1 MKGIAHFRAV
11 LCVAV
16 CMGAGMA
23 WAAGTELAQNDTP
36 DFVIVAPRCA
46 ATDWD
51 QAAELNAYVGKK
63 DLRGYVDGAGRSGF
77 DGAVCGCDPL
87 AWGQVLVYH
96 ALNHSVPAQGWEP
109 TPFEGSVYYGGE
121 EVPRASWP
129 GAYDWAAVRDKK
141 TLDAADGLKD
151 IPVARLMWN
160 LGLLGKVDYQS
171 ALGAAGSIKVEGFKA
186 YCGFADGAMYSKI
199 QRDKVMVPYWP
210 DLMRRLLRVGAQAE
224 APTVLQINGHM
235 IVVDGWGVDADG
247 KEWFHVDK
255 GWGSASGRWWDLDQ
269 LVTEGF
275 AFYPNVFPTDLGG
288 VIVGRV
294 ATDGAV
300 PVPGA
305 TVTLSTAD
313 GKIKDTATT
322 DANGC
327 YAFTDLPKPSADAVK
342 DPAVPYPE
350 DHYTLTVQAEGYAVA
365 PAQTV
370 TVESHVD
377 EPTRAAK
384 QAAWDEAHKDDKPG
398 EGEAAFFELA
408 YAGAVADFSLTPNA
422 IFVTDGGGGDGRS
435 WETAASLKDAL
446 ARADAVH
453 PIYLAAG
460 DSVFS
465 ETLKIPVG
473 LTLQGGYAPAT
484 GARDPLNRPTRLTF
498 AGGAHLDIGS
508 DATLDGLWLEGAES
522 ASSLV
527 TSSGTTGGMPTL
539 RGCVLQGGKN
549 GKAASF
555 CVLVCC
561 LFPGESVGLDTCEL
575 THCTFAGQIGMASN
589 CDSLNNESHR
599 MNVGAD
605 GLRPAAEESCPQ
617 LRHTC
622 PETGLD
628 GRSLGGLRGALGPS
642 RPGYRLRFR

>member
-16 CMGAGMA
+16 CMGAGIA

-36 DFVIVAPRCA
+36 DFVIVEPRCA
-46 ATDWD
+46 ATDWNQTD
-51 QAAELNAYVGKK
+51 ELNAYVGHKV
-63 DLRGYVDGAGRSGF
+63 LSGYVDGAGRSGF
-77 DGAVCGCDPL
+77 DRAVCGCDPL

-96 ALNHSVPAQGWEP
+96 ALNHGVPKQGWEP
-109 TPFEGSVYYGGE
+109 EPFEGSVGYGAE
-121 EVPRASWP
+121 DVPRASWP
-129 GAYDWAAVRDKK
+129 GAYDWAAVRDKL
-141 TLDAADGLKD
+141 TLDAEGGLKD

-171 ALGAAGSIKVEGFKA
+171 ALGAAGRITVEGFKA
-186 YCGFADGAMYSKI
+186 YCGFADGAKYSTD
-199 QRDKVMVPYWP
+199 RRNNAVVPYWP
-210 DLMRRLLRVGAQAE
+210 DLMRRFLRVGAQAE
-224 APTVLQINGHM
+224 APTVLQISGHM

-255 GWGSASGRWWDLDQ
+255 GYGSASGRWWDLDK
-269 LVTEGF
+269 LVDESRVS
-275 AFYPNVFPTDLGG
+275 YPNVFPTDLGG

-327 YAFTDLPKPSADAVK
+327 YAFIGLHKPPADAVV
-342 DPAVPYPE
+342 DPAVPYPV
-350 DHYTLTVQAEGYAVA
+350 DRYILSVQAEGYADA

-377 EPTRAAK
+377 DPTREAK
-384 QAAWDEAHKDDKPG
+384 QAAWDEAHKGDKPG

-408 YAGAVADFSLTPNA
+408 YAGAVADFTLTPNP
-422 IFVTDGGGGDGRS
+422 IFVTAEGGGDGRS
-435 WETAASLKDAL
+435 WKTAASLKDAL
-446 ARADAVH
+446 EQADVVH

-460 DSVFS
+460 DYVFS

-498 AGGAHLDIGS
+498 AGGARLVLGS

-527 TSSGTTGGMPTL
+527 TSSGTGGMPTL
-539 RGCVLQGGKN
+539 RGCVLQGGRD
-549 GKAASF
+549 GKVASF

-628 GRSLGGLRGALGPS
+628 GRPLGGLRGAPGPS

>member
-1 MKGIAHFRAV
+1 
-11 LCVAV
+11 
-16 CMGAGMA
+16 
-23 WAAGTELAQNDTP
+23 
-36 DFVIVAPRCA
+36 
-46 ATDWD
+46 
-51 QAAELNAYVGKK
+51 
-63 DLRGYVDGAGRSGF
+63 
-77 DGAVCGCDPL
+77 
-87 AWGQVLVYH
+87 
-96 ALNHSVPAQGWEP
+96 
-109 TPFEGSVYYGGE
+109 
-121 EVPRASWP
+121 
-129 GAYDWAAVRDKK
+129 
-141 TLDAADGLKD
+141 
-151 IPVARLMWN
+151 
-160 LGLLGKVDYQS
+160 
-171 ALGAAGSIKVEGFKA
+171 
-186 YCGFADGAMYSKI
+186 
-199 QRDKVMVPYWP
+199 
-210 DLMRRLLRVGAQAE
+210 
-224 APTVLQINGHM
+224 M

-255 GWGSASGRWWDLDQ
+255 GWGSASGRWWDLDK
-269 LVTEGF
+269 LADEGF

-294 ATDGAV
+294 ATDGQA

-313 GKIKDTATT
+313 GKINKDTATT

-327 YAFTDLPKPSADAVK
+327 YAFTGLPKPSAGAVD
-342 DPAVPYPE
+342 DPAEPYPA
-350 DHYTLTVQAEGYAVA
+350 DRYVLTVQAEGYADV

-377 EPTRAAK
+377 DPTREAK
-384 QAAWDEAHKDDKPG
+384 QAVWDEAHKDDKPG
-398 EGEAAFFELA
+398 EGKAAFFELA

-446 ARADAVH
+446 AWADAVH

-460 DSVFS
+460 DYDLD
-465 ETLKIPVG
+465 ETLEIPVG

-484 GARDPLNRPTRLTF
+484 GARDPLNRPTRLIF
-498 AGGAHLDIGS
+498 AGGAHLVLGS

-522 ASSLV
+522 ADSLV
-527 TSSGTTGGMPTL
+527 TSSGTGGMPTL
-539 RGCVLQGGKN
+539 RGCVLQGGKD

-561 LFPGESVGLDTCEL
+561 LFPGASVGLDTCEL

-628 GRSLGGLRGALGPS
+628 GRPLGGLRGALGPAL
-642 RPGYRLRFR
+642 PGYRFRIR

>member
-1 MKGIAHFRAV
+1 MKGIAHFRAA
-11 LCVAV
+11 LCAV
-16 CMGAGMA
+16 VWAGIGMA
-23 WAAGTELAQNDTP
+23 AERSDAP
-36 DFVIVAPRCA
+36 DFEIVEPRCA
-46 ATDWD
+46 ATDWNQTD
-51 QAAELNAYVGKK
+51 ELNAYVGHKV
-63 DLRGYVDGAGRSGF
+63 LRGYVDGAGRSGF
-77 DGAVCGCDPL
+77 DRAVCGCDPL

-96 ALNHSVPAQGWEP
+96 ALNHGVPAQGWEP
-109 TPFEGSVYYGGE
+109 TPFEGSVGYGSE
-121 EVPRASWP
+121 DVPRASWP
-129 GAYDWAAVRDKK
+129 GAYDWAAVRDKL
-141 TLDAADGLKD
+141 TLDAEGGLKD

-171 ALGAAGSIKVEGFKA
+171 ALGAAGRITVEGFKA
-186 YCGFADGAMYSKI
+186 YCGFADGAKYSTD
-199 QRDKVMVPYWP
+199 RRNNAVVPYWP
-210 DLMRRLLRVGAQAE
+210 DLMRRFLRVGAQAE
-224 APTVLQINGHM
+224 APTVLQISGHM

-255 GWGSASGRWWDLDQ
+255 GYGSASGRWWDLDK
-269 LVTEGF
+269 LVDESRVS
-275 AFYPNVFPTDLGG
+275 YPNVFPTDLGG

-327 YAFTDLPKPSADAVK
+327 YAFIGLHKPPADAVV
-342 DPAVPYPE
+342 DPAVPYPV
-350 DHYTLTVQAEGYAVA
+350 DRYILSVQAEGYADA

-377 EPTRAAK
+377 DPTREAK
-384 QAAWDEAHKDDKPG
+384 QAAWDEAHKGDKPG

-408 YAGAVADFSLTPNA
+408 YAGAVADFTLTPNP
-422 IFVTDGGGGDGRS
+422 IFVTAEGGGDGRS
-435 WETAASLKDAL
+435 WKTAASLKDAL
-446 ARADAVH
+446 EQADVVH

-460 DSVFS
+460 DYVFS

-498 AGGAHLDIGS
+498 AGGARLVLGS

-527 TSSGTTGGMPTL
+527 TSSGTGGMPTL
-539 RGCVLQGGKN
+539 RGCVLQGGRD
-549 GKAASF
+549 GKVASF

-628 GRSLGGLRGALGPS
+628 GRPLGGLRGALGPS

>member
-1 MKGIAHFRAV
+1 MEGIVHFRAA
-11 LCVAV
+11 LCAV
-16 CMGAGMA
+16 VWAGIGMA
-23 WAAGTELAQNDTP
+23 AERSDAP
-36 DFVIVAPRCA
+36 DFEIVAPRCE

-77 DGAVCGCDPL
+77 DSAVCGCDPL

-96 ALNHSVPAQGWEP
+96 ALNHEVPKQGWEP
-109 TPFEGSVYYGGE
+109 TPFEGSVGYGLE
-121 EVPRASWP
+121 DVPRASWP
-129 GAYDWAAVRDKK
+129 GAYDWEAVRGKK
-141 TLDAADGLKD
+141 TLGAADGLED

-160 LGLLGKVDYQS
+160 LGLLGKVNYQS
-171 ALGAAGSIKVEGFKA
+171 KLGAAGTIRVEDFKA

-199 QRDKVMVPYWP
+199 RRNGVTVPYWP
-210 DLMRRLLRVGAQAE
+210 DLMRRLLRVGAQVE
-224 APTVLQINGHM
+224 APTPLTINGHI
-235 IVVDGWGVDADG
+235 IVADGWGVDADG

-275 AFYPNVFPTDLGG
+275 AFYPNVFPTDLRG

-327 YAFTDLPKPSADAVK
+327 YVFTGLPKPSADAVV
-342 DPAVPYPE
+342 DPAVPYPV
-350 DHYTLTVQAEGYAVA
+350 DRYILSVQVEGYADA

-377 EPTRAAK
+377 DPTLKAK
-384 QAAWDEAHKDDKPG
+384 QKAWDEAHKDDKPG
-398 EGEAAFFELA
+398 EGEAAHFELA

-422 IFVTDGGGGDGRS
+422 IFVTAEGVGDGRS

-446 ARADAVH
+446 EQADAVH
-453 PIYLAAG
+453 PIHLAAG
-460 DSVFS
+460 DYVFS

-473 LTLQGGYAPAT
+473 FTLQGGYDPAT

-498 AGGAHLDIGS
+498 ADGAYLDIGS
-508 DATLDGLWLEGAES
+508 DATLDGLWLEGAG
-522 ASSLV
+522 AADSLV
-527 TSSGTTGGMPTL
+527 TSTSGTGGGMMPTL

-561 LFPGESVGLDTCEL
+561 LFPGTDTTLQGCDR
-575 THCTFAGQIGMASN
+575 THCTFAGTLPMDAWYLDFGG
-589 CDSLNNESHR
+589 HR
-599 MNVGAD
+599 AEVGTAW
-605 GLRPAAEESCPQ
+605 RPNAEERCNGQ
-617 LRHTC
+617 GHTC

-628 GRSLGGLRGALGPS
+628 GRPLGGLRGALGPS

>member
-1 MKGIAHFRAV
+1 MGKILALGTALCAVVWAGI
-11 LCVAV
+11 
-16 CMGAGMA
+16 GMA
-23 WAAGTELAQNDTP
+23 AERSAAP
-36 DFVIVAPRCA
+36 DFMIVEPRCA

-63 DLRGYVDGAGRSGF
+63 DLSGYVGGAGRSGF

-109 TPFEGSVYYGGE
+109 EPFKGAVGYGAE
-121 EVPRASWP
+121 DVPRASWP
-129 GAYDWAAVRDKK
+129 GAYDWVAVRDKQ
-141 TLDAADGLKD
+141 TLDAEGGLKD

-171 ALGAAGSIKVEGFKA
+171 ALGAAGSIKVEDFKA
-186 YCGFADGAMYSKI
+186 YCGFADGAMYNKI
-199 QRDKVMVPYWP
+199 RRDGVTVPYWP
-210 DLMRRLLRVGAQAE
+210 DLMRRFLRVGAQAE
-224 APTVLQINGHM
+224 APTVLQISGHM

-300 PVPGA
+300 PVLGA
-305 TVTLSTAD
+305 TVTLSMAD
-313 GKIKDTATT
+313 GKIKGTATT

-327 YAFTDLPKPSADAVK
+327 YAFIGLHKPSADAVV
-342 DPAVPYPE
+342 DPAVPYPV
-350 DHYTLTVQAEGYAVA
+350 DRYILSVQAEGYADV

-384 QAAWDEAHKDDKPG
+384 QAAWDEAHKGDKPG

-460 DSVFS
+460 DYDLD
-465 ETLKIPVG
+465 ETLEIPVG

-484 GARDPLNRPTRLTF
+484 GARDPLNRPTRLIF
-498 AGGAHLDIGS
+498 AGGAHLVLGS

-539 RGCVLQGGKN
+539 RGCVLQGGKD

-561 LFPGESVGLDTCEL
+561 LFPGASVGLDTCEL
-575 THCTFAGQIGMASN
+575 THCTFAGQIGAARDCPTLS
-589 CDSLNNESHR
+589 NESHR

-605 GLRPAAEESCPQ
+605 GLRPAAEENCPR
-617 LRHTC
+617 LNHTC

-628 GRSLGGLRGALGPS
+628 GRPLGGLRGALGPAL
-642 RPGYRLRFR
+642 PGYRFRIR

>member
-1 MKGIAHFRAV
+1 MEGIVHFRAA
-11 LCVAV
+11 LCAV
-16 CMGAGMA
+16 VWAGIGMA
-23 WAAGTELAQNDTP
+23 AERSDAP
-36 DFVIVAPRCA
+36 DFEIVAPRCA

-63 DLRGYVDGAGRSGF
+63 DLSGYVGGAGRSGF
-77 DGAVCGCDPL
+77 DRAVCGCDPL

-96 ALNHSVPAQGWEP
+96 ALNHGVPAQGWEP

-255 GWGSASGRWWDLDQ
+255 GYGSASGRWWDLDQ

-300 PVPGA
+300 PVLGA
-305 TVTLSTAD
+305 TVTLRAEGGQTTRA
-313 GKIKDTATT
+313 ATT

-327 YAFTDLPKPSADAVK
+327 YVFTGLPKPSADAVK

-350 DHYTLTVQAEGYAVA
+350 DHYTLTVQAEGYADA

-377 EPTRAAK
+377 DPTRKAK
-384 QAAWDEAHKDDKPG
+384 QAVWDEAHKDDKPG
-398 EGEAAFFELA
+398 EGEAAHFELA
-408 YAGAVADFSLTPNA
+408 YAGAVADFMLTPNPV
-422 IFVTDGGGGDGRS
+422 FVTAEGGGDGRS
-435 WETAASLKDAL
+435 WKTAASLKDAL
-446 ARADAVH
+446 EQADVVH

-460 DSVFS
+460 DYVFS

-498 AGGAHLDIGS
+498 TGGAYLDIGS
-508 DATLDGLWLEGAES
+508 NATLDGLWLEGAES
-522 ASSLV
+522 ADSLV
-527 TSSGTTGGMPTL
+527 TSSGTGGMPTL

-549 GKAASF
+549 GKAAAF

-561 LFPGESVGLDTCEL
+561 LFPDTNATLQECER
-575 THCTFAGQIGMASN
+575 THCTFAGTLPMDAWYLDFGG
-589 CDSLNNESHR
+589 HR
-599 MNVGAD
+599 AEVGTAW
-605 GLRPAAEESCPQ
+605 RPNAEERCNGQ
-617 LRHTC
+617 GHTC

-628 GRSLGGLRGALGPS
+628 GRPLGGLRGALGPS

>member
-1 MKGIAHFRAV
+1 MERNAHFRAV

-16 CMGAGMA
+16 CMGAGIA

-51 QAAELNAYVGKK
+51 QADELNAYVGKK
-63 DLRGYVDGAGRSGF
+63 DLSGYVDGAGRSGF

-96 ALNHSVPAQGWEP
+96 ALNHGVPKQGWEP
-109 TPFEGSVYYGGE
+109 EPFEGSVGYGSE
-121 EVPRASWP
+121 DVPRASWP
-129 GAYDWAAVRDKK
+129 GTYDWEAVCNKW
-141 TLDAADGLKD
+141 TLGAADGLKD

-160 LGLLGKVDYQS
+160 LGLLGKVNYQS
-171 ALGAAGSIKVEGFKA
+171 KLGAAGTIKVEDFKA

-199 QRDKVMVPYWP
+199 QRSGAMVPYWP
-210 DLMRRLLRVGAQAE
+210 DLMRRLLRVGAQVE
-224 APTVLQINGHM
+224 APTVLQISGHM

-255 GWGSASGRWWDLDQ
+255 GYGSASGRWWDLDK

-313 GKIKDTATT
+313 GKIKGTATT

-327 YAFTDLPKPSADAVK
+327 YAFTGLPKPSADAVK

-350 DHYTLTVQAEGYAVA
+350 VHYTLTVQAEGYADA
-365 PAQTV
+365 PAQIV

-377 EPTRAAK
+377 DPTREAK
-384 QAAWDEAHKDDKPG
+384 QKAWDEAHKDDKPG

-435 WETAASLKDAL
+435 WETAASLRDAL
-446 ARADAVH
+446 AQADVVH

-460 DSVFS
+460 DYALD
-465 ETLKIPVG
+465 ETLEIPVG
-473 LTLQGGYAPAT
+473 LTLQGGHDPAT

-498 AGGAHLDIGS
+498 ADGAYLALGS

-527 TSSGTTGGMPTL
+527 TSSGSTDGMPTL

-561 LFPGESVGLDTCEL
+561 LFPDTNATLQECER
-575 THCTFAGQIGMASN
+575 THCTFAGTLPMDAWYLDFGGHRAEVGTAWRPDAEDR
-589 CDSLNNESHR
+589 CDGQGH
-599 MNVGAD
+599 V
-605 GLRPAAEESCPQ
+605 
-617 LRHTC
+617 C

>member
-1 MKGIAHFRAV
+1 MEGIVHFRAA
-11 LCVAV
+11 LCAV
-16 CMGAGMA
+16 VWAGIGMA
-23 WAAGTELAQNDTP
+23 AERSDAP
-36 DFVIVAPRCA
+36 DFEIVAPRCE

-63 DLRGYVDGAGRSGF
+63 DLSGYVGGAGRSGF
-77 DGAVCGCDPL
+77 DRAVCGCDPL

-96 ALNHSVPAQGWEP
+96 ALNHGVPAQGWEP

-300 PVPGA
+300 PVLGA
-305 TVTLSTAD
+305 TVTLFTAD

-327 YAFTDLPKPSADAVK
+327 YVFTDLPKPSADAVK
-342 DPAVPYPE
+342 DPAVPYPV
-350 DHYTLTVQAEGYAVA
+350 DRYILSVQAEGYADV

-370 TVESHVD
+370 TVESPVD
-377 EPTRAAK
+377 DPTREAK
-384 QAAWDEAHKDDKPG
+384 QKAWDEAHKDDKPG

-408 YAGAVADFSLTPNA
+408 YAGAVADFTLTPNA
-422 IFVTDGGGGDGRS
+422 IFVTDGGDGDGRS

-446 ARADAVH
+446 EQADVVH
-453 PIYLAAG
+453 PIHLAAG
-460 DSVFS
+460 DYVFS

-473 LTLQGGYAPAT
+473 LTLQGGHNPTT

-498 AGGAHLDIGS
+498 AGGAYLDIGS
-508 DATLDGLWLEGAES
+508 DATLDGLWLEGAG
-522 ASSLV
+522 AADSLV
-527 TSSGTTGGMPTL
+527 TSSGTGGRPTL

-561 LFPGESVGLDTCEL
+561 LFPGTNATLQGCDW
-575 THCTFAGQIGMASN
+575 THCTFAGALPTDAWGLDFGGHRAGVGTAWRPDAEDR
-589 CDSLNNESHR
+589 CDGQGH
-599 MNVGAD
+599 V
-605 GLRPAAEESCPQ
+605 
-617 LRHTC
+617 C

>member
-1 MKGIAHFRAV
+1 MEGIAHFRAV

-36 DFVIVAPRCA
+36 DFVVVAPRCA
-46 ATDWD
+46 ATDWN
-51 QAAELNAYVGKK
+51 QTNELNAYVGKK
-63 DLRGYVDGAGRSGF
+63 DLSGYVDGAGRSGF

-96 ALNHSVPAQGWEP
+96 ALNHGVPAQGWEP
-109 TPFEGSVYYGGE
+109 TPFEGSVGYGSKD
-121 EVPRASWP
+121 VPRASWP
-129 GAYDWAAVRDKK
+129 GKYDWVAVRDKQ
-141 TLDAADGLKD
+141 TLGAEGKPKD

-171 ALGAAGSIKVEGFKA
+171 ALGAAGSITVEGFKA
-186 YCGFADGAMYSKI
+186 YCGFADGAKYSTD
-199 QRDKVMVPYWP
+199 RRSGAVVPYWP
-210 DLMRRLLRVGAQAE
+210 DLMRRFLRVGAQAE
-224 APTVLQINGHM
+224 APTVLQISGHM

-255 GWGSASGRWWDLDQ
+255 GWGSASGQWWDLDK
-269 LVTEGF
+269 LVDESRVS
-275 AFYPNVFPTDLGG
+275 YPNVFPSDLGG

-327 YAFTDLPKPSADAVK
+327 YAFIGLHKPSADAVK
-342 DPAVPYPE
+342 DPAVPYPK
-350 DHYTLTVQAEGYAVA
+350 DHYTLTVQAEGYADA

-370 TVESHVD
+370 KVESPVD
-377 EPTRAAK
+377 DPTREAK
-384 QAAWDEAHKDDKPG
+384 QNAWDEAHKDDKPG

-408 YAGAVADFSLTPNA
+408 YAGAVADFVLTPNPV
-422 IFVTDGGGGDGRS
+422 FVTAEGDGDGRS
-435 WETAASLKDAL
+435 WETAASLRDAL
-446 ARADAVH
+446 AQADAVH
-453 PIYLAAG
+453 PIHLAAG
-460 DSVFS
+460 DYALD
-465 ETLKIPVG
+465 ETLEIPVG
-473 LTLQGGYAPAT
+473 LTLQGGHDPAT

-498 AGGAHLDIGS
+498 ADGAHLDIGS

-527 TSSGTTGGMPTL
+527 TSSGTTDGMPTL

-561 LFPGESVGLDTCEL
+561 LFPDTNATLQECER
-575 THCTFAGQIGMASN
+575 THCTFAGTLPMDAWYLDFGGHRAEVGTAWRPDAEDR
-589 CDSLNNESHR
+589 CDGQGH
-599 MNVGAD
+599 V
-605 GLRPAAEESCPQ
+605 
-617 LRHTC
+617 C

>member
-1 MKGIAHFRAV
+1 MEGIAHFRAV

-36 DFVIVAPRCA
+36 DFVVVAPRCA

-51 QAAELNAYVGKK
+51 QAGELNAYVGHK
-63 DLRGYVDGAGRSGF
+63 DLSGYVGGAGRSGF

-96 ALNHSVPAQGWEP
+96 ALNHGVPAQGWEP
-109 TPFEGSVYYGGE
+109 EPFEDTVRYGGKD
-121 EVPRASWP
+121 VLRASWP
-129 GAYDWAAVRDKK
+129 GTYDWEAVRGKQ
-141 TLDAADGLKD
+141 TLDAEGGLKD

-171 ALGAAGSIKVEGFKA
+171 ALGAAGTIRVEDFKA
-186 YCGFADGAMYSKI
+186 YCGFKDGAMYSKI
-199 QRDKVMVPYWP
+199 QRNEAMVPYWP
-210 DLMRRLLRVGAQAE
+210 DLMRRFLRVGAQVE
-224 APTVLQINGHM
+224 APTVLQISGHM

-275 AFYPNVFPTDLGG
+275 AFYPNVFPSDLGG

-327 YAFTDLPKPSADAVK
+327 YAFIGLHKPSADAVK
-342 DPAVPYPE
+342 DPATPYPE
-350 DHYTLTVQAEGYAVA
+350 VHYTLTVQAEGYADA

-377 EPTRAAK
+377 DPTREAK
-384 QAAWDEAHKDDKPG
+384 QKAWDEAHKDDKPG

-460 DSVFS
+460 DYALD
-465 ETLKIPVG
+465 ETLEIPVG
-473 LTLQGGYAPAT
+473 LTLQGGHDPAT

-498 AGGAHLDIGS
+498 AGGAYLALGS

-561 LFPGESVGLDTCEL
+561 LFPDTNATLQECER
-575 THCTFAGQIGMASN
+575 THCTFAGTLPMDAWYLDFGG
-589 CDSLNNESHR
+589 HR
-599 MNVGAD
+599 AGVGTAW
-605 GLRPAAEESCPQ
+605 RPNAEERCDGQ
-617 LRHTC
+617 GHTC

-628 GRSLGGLRGALGPS
+628 GRPLGGLRGALGPAL
-642 RPGYRLRFR
+642 PGYRFRIR

>member
-1 MKGIAHFRAV
+1 MGKILAVGTALCAAVWAGI
-11 LCVAV
+11 
-16 CMGAGMA
+16 GMA
-23 WAAGTELAQNDTP
+23 AERSAAPN
-36 DFVIVAPRCA
+36 FVIVKPRCE

-51 QAAELNAYVGKK
+51 QAGELNAYVGHK
-63 DLRGYVDGAGRSGF
+63 DLSGYVGGAGRSGF

-96 ALNHSVPAQGWEP
+96 ALNHEVPKQGWEP
-109 TPFEGSVYYGGE
+109 EPFEGSVYYGGE
-121 EVPRASWP
+121 EVSRTSWP
-129 GAYDWAAVRDKK
+129 GTYDWEAVRDKQ
-141 TLDAADGLKD
+141 TLGAEGKPQD

-160 LGLLGKVDYQS
+160 LGLLGKVDYGTD
-171 ALGAAGSIKVEGFKA
+171 AGAAGTIKVEDFKA

-199 QRDKVMVPYWP
+199 QRNGAMVPYWP
-210 DLMRRLLRVGAQAE
+210 DLMRRFLRVGAQAE
-224 APTVLQINGHM
+224 APTVLQISRHM

-327 YAFTDLPKPSADAVK
+327 YAFIGLHKPSADAVV
-342 DPAVPYPE
+342 DPAVPYPK
-350 DHYTLTVQAEGYAVA
+350 DHYTLTVQAEGYADA

-370 TVESHVD
+370 AVESHVD
-377 EPTRAAK
+377 EPTREAK
-384 QAAWDEAHKDDKPG
+384 QAVWDEAHKDDKPG

-408 YAGAVADFSLTPNA
+408 YAGAVADFALMPNA
-422 IFVTDGGGGDGRS
+422 IFVTAEGGGDGRS
-435 WETAASLKDAL
+435 WETAASLRDAL
-446 ARADAVH
+446 EQADAVH
-453 PIYLAAG
+453 PIHLAAG
-460 DSVFS
+460 DYVFS

-473 LTLQGGYAPAT
+473 FTLQGGYDPTT

-498 AGGAHLDIGS
+498 ADGAYLDIGS
-508 DATLDGLWLEGAES
+508 DATIDGLWLEGAG
-522 ASSLV
+522 AADSLV
-527 TSSGTTGGMPTL
+527 TSSGTGGGMMPTL

-561 LFPGESVGLDTCEL
+561 LFPGASVGLDTCEL
-575 THCTFAGQIGMASN
+575 THCTFAGQVGAARDCPTLS
-589 CDSLNNESHR
+589 NESHR

-605 GLRPAAEESCPQ
+605 GLRPAAGEICPR
-617 LRHTC
+617 LMNHVC

-628 GRSLGGLRGALGPS
+628 GRPLGGLRGALGPAL
-642 RPGYRLRFR
+642 PGYRFRIR

>member
-1 MKGIAHFRAV
+1 MGKTLALGTALCAVVWAGI
-11 LCVAV
+11 
-16 CMGAGMA
+16 GMA
-23 WAAGTELAQNDTP
+23 AELAQSDAP
-36 DFVIVAPRCA
+36 DFVIVKPRCA

-51 QAAELNAYVGKK
+51 QVAELNAYVGNK
-63 DLRGYVDGAGRSGF
+63 DLSGYVDGAGRSGF

-96 ALNHSVPAQGWEP
+96 ALNHEVPAQGWEP
-109 TPFEGSVYYGGE
+109 EPFEGAVGYGSE
-121 EVPRASWP
+121 DVPRVSWP
-129 GAYDWAAVRDKK
+129 GKYDWVAVRDKK
-141 TLDAADGLKD
+141 TLDAEGGLED

-160 LGLLGKVDYQS
+160 LGLLGKVNYQS
-171 ALGAAGSIKVEGFKA
+171 KLGAAGTIRVEDFKA
-186 YCGFADGAMYSKI
+186 YCGFKDGAMYSKI
-199 QRDKVMVPYWP
+199 RRNGVTVPYWP
-210 DLMRRLLRVGAQAE
+210 DLMRRLLRVGAQVE
-224 APTVLQINGHM
+224 APTPLTINGHI
-235 IVVDGWGVDADG
+235 IVADGWGVDADG

-327 YAFTDLPKPSADAVK
+327 YVFTDLHKPSADAVD

-350 DHYTLTVQAEGYAVA
+350 DHYTLTVQAEGYADA

-377 EPTRAAK
+377 DLTCKAK

-408 YAGAVADFSLTPNA
+408 YAGAVADFALTPNA
-422 IFVTDGGGGDGRS
+422 IFVTAEGGGDGRS

-453 PIYLAAG
+453 PIHLAAG
-460 DSVFS
+460 DYVFS

-498 AGGAHLDIGS
+498 AGGAHLVLGS

-527 TSSGTTGGMPTL
+527 TSSGTGEGMMPTL

-561 LFPGESVGLDTCEL
+561 LFPDTNATLQGCER
-575 THCTFAGQIGMASN
+575 THCTFAGTLPMDAWYLDFGG
-589 CDSLNNESHR
+589 HR
-599 MNVGAD
+599 AEVGTAW
-605 GLRPAAEESCPQ
+605 RPNAEERCDGQ
-617 LRHTC
+617 GHTC

-628 GRSLGGLRGALGPS
+628 GRPLGGLRGALGPAL
-642 RPGYRLRFR
+642 PGYRFRIR

>member
-1 MKGIAHFRAV
+1 MGKTLALGTALCAVVWAGI
-11 LCVAV
+11 
-16 CMGAGMA
+16 GMA
-23 WAAGTELAQNDTP
+23 AELAQGDAP
-36 DFVIVAPRCA
+36 DFVIVAPRCE
-46 ATDWD
+46 ATDWN
-51 QAAELNAYVGKK
+51 QTAELNAYVGKK
-63 DLRGYVDGAGRSGF
+63 DLSGYVGGAGRSGF

-96 ALNHSVPAQGWEP
+96 ALNHGVPKQGWEP
-109 TPFEGSVYYGGE
+109 TPFEGSVGYGLE
-121 EVPRASWP
+121 DVPRASWP
-129 GAYDWAAVRDKK
+129 GTYDWEAVRDKQ
-141 TLDAADGLKD
+141 TLGAEGKPQD

-160 LGLLGKVDYQS
+160 LGLLGKVNYQS
-171 ALGAAGSIKVEGFKA
+171 KLGAAGTIRVEDFKA

-199 QRDKVMVPYWP
+199 RRNGVTVPYWP
-210 DLMRRLLRVGAQAE
+210 DLMRRLLRVGAQVE
-224 APTVLQINGHM
+224 APTPLTINGHI
-235 IVVDGWGVDADG
+235 IVADGWGVDADG

-275 AFYPNVFPTDLGG
+275 AFYPNVFPTDLRG

-313 GKIKDTATT
+313 GKIKDTITT

-327 YAFTDLPKPSADAVK
+327 YVFTGLHKPSADAVV
-342 DPAVPYPE
+342 DPAVPYPA
-350 DHYTLTVQAEGYAVA
+350 DRYVLSVQAEGYADA

-377 EPTRAAK
+377 DLTCKAK
-384 QAAWDEAHKDDKPG
+384 QAVWDEAHKDDKPG

-408 YAGAVADFSLTPNA
+408 YAGAVADFALTPNA
-422 IFVTDGGGGDGRS
+422 IFVTAEGGGDGRS
-435 WETAASLKDAL
+435 WETAASLRDAL
-446 ARADAVH
+446 AQQADVVH
-453 PIYLAAG
+453 PIHLAAG
-460 DSVFS
+460 DYVFS
-465 ETLKIPVG
+465 ETLEIS
-473 LTLQGGYAPAT
+473 
-484 GARDPLNRPTRLTF
+484 GARLVL
-498 AGGAHLDIGS
+498 GS
-508 DATLDGLWLEGAES
+508 DATLDGLWLEGAG
-522 ASSLV
+522 AADSLV

-561 LFPGESVGLDTCEL
+561 LFPDTNATLQECER
-575 THCTFAGQIGMASN
+575 THCTFAGTLPMDAWYLDFGG
-589 CDSLNNESHR
+589 HR
-599 MNVGAD
+599 AEGGTAW
-605 GLRPAAEESCPQ
+605 RPNAEERCDGQ
-617 LRHTC
+617 GHTC

-628 GRSLGGLRGALGPS
+628 GRPLGGLRGALGPAL
-642 RPGYRLRFR
+642 PGYRFRIR

>member
-1 MKGIAHFRAV
+1 MEEIAHFRAV

-16 CMGAGMA
+16 CMGAGIGMA
-23 WAAGTELAQNDTP
+23 AERSDAP
-36 DFVIVAPRCA
+36 DFEIVAPRCA

-63 DLRGYVDGAGRSGF
+63 DLSGYVGGAVRSGF

-96 ALNHSVPAQGWEP
+96 ALNHGVPAQGWEP
-109 TPFEGSVYYGGE
+109 EPFKGSVGYGAE
-121 EVPRASWP
+121 DVPRTSWP
-129 GAYDWAAVRDKK
+129 GAYDWVAVRDKK
-141 TLDAADGLKD
+141 TLDAEGGLKD

-160 LGLLGKVDYQS
+160 LGLLGQVNYQS
-171 ALGAAGSIKVEGFKA
+171 KLGAAGRITVEGFKA
-186 YCGFADGAMYSKI
+186 YCGFADGAKYNKI
-199 QRDKVMVPYWP
+199 RRDGVTVPYWP
-210 DLMRRLLRVGAQAE
+210 DLMRRFLRVGAQVE

-255 GWGSASGRWWDLDQ
+255 GYGSASGRWWDLDQ

-300 PVPGA
+300 PVLGA

-313 GKIKDTATT
+313 GKIKGTATT

-327 YAFTDLPKPSADAVK
+327 YVFTDLPKPSANAVV
-342 DPAVPYPE
+342 DPAVPYPV
-350 DHYTLTVQAEGYAVA
+350 DRYILSVQVEGYADA

-370 TVESHVD
+370 TVESPVD
-377 EPTRAAK
+377 DPTLEAK
-384 QAAWDEAHKDDKPG
+384 QKAWDEAHKDDKPG

-408 YAGAVADFSLTPNA
+408 YAGAVADFTLTPNA
-422 IFVTDGGGGDGRS
+422 IFVTDGGDGDGRS

-453 PIYLAAG
+453 PIHLAAG
-460 DSVFS
+460 DYVFS

-498 AGGAHLDIGS
+498 AGGAHLVLGS
-508 DATLDGLWLEGAES
+508 DATLDGLWLKGAG
-522 ASSLV
+522 AADSLV
-527 TSSGTTGGMPTL
+527 TSSGTGGMPTL

-628 GRSLGGLRGALGPS
+628 GRPLGGLRGALGPS

>member
-1 MKGIAHFRAV
+1 MEGIVHFRAV

-23 WAAGTELAQNDTP
+23 WAAERSAAP
-36 DFVIVAPRCA
+36 DFEIVEPRCA
-46 ATDWD
+46 ATDWNQTD
-51 QAAELNAYVGKK
+51 ELNAYVGNK
-63 DLRGYVDGAGRSGF
+63 DLSGYVGGAGRSGF
-77 DGAVCGCDPL
+77 DRAVCGCDPL

-96 ALNHSVPAQGWEP
+96 ALNHKVPKQDWEP
-109 TPFEGSVYYGGE
+109 TPFEGSVGYGSE
-121 EVPRASWP
+121 DVPRVSWP
-129 GAYDWAAVRDKK
+129 GKYDWVAVRDKK
-141 TLDAADGLKD
+141 TLDAEGGLKD

-160 LGLLGKVDYQS
+160 LGLLGKVNYQS
-171 ALGAAGSIKVEGFKA
+171 KLGAAGTIKVEDFKA
-186 YCGFADGAMYSKI
+186 YCGFADGAKYNKI
-199 QRDKVMVPYWP
+199 RRDGVTVPYWP
-210 DLMRRLLRVGAQAE
+210 DLMRRFLRVGAQVE

-255 GWGSASGRWWDLDQ
+255 GYGSASGRWWDLDQ

-327 YAFTDLPKPSADAVK
+327 YVFTGLHKPPADAVV
-342 DPAVPYPE
+342 DPAVPYPV
-350 DHYTLTVQAEGYAVA
+350 DRYVLTVQAEGYADA

-384 QAAWDEAHKDDKPG
+384 QAAWDEAHKGDKPG

-422 IFVTDGGGGDGRS
+422 IFVTAKGGGDGRS

-446 ARADAVH
+446 EQADAVH

-460 DSVFS
+460 DYDLD
-465 ETLKIPVG
+465 ETLEIPVG
-473 LTLQGGYAPAT
+473 RTLQGGYDPTT

-498 AGGAHLDIGS
+498 AGGAYLDIGS
-508 DATLDGLWLEGAES
+508 DATLDGLWLEGAG
-522 ASSLV
+522 AADSLV
-527 TSSGTTGGMPTL
+527 TSSGTGGRPTL

-561 LFPGESVGLDTCEL
+561 LFPDTNATLQGCER
-575 THCTFAGQIGMASN
+575 THCTFAGTLPMDAWYLDFGGHRAEVGTAWRPDAEDR
-589 CDSLNNESHR
+589 CD
-599 MNVGAD
+599 GQ
-605 GLRPAAEESCPQ
+605 G
-617 LRHTC
+617 HTC

-628 GRSLGGLRGALGPS
+628 GRPLGGLRGALGPS

>member
-1 MKGIAHFRAV
+1 MGRILVLGTALCAAVWAGI
-11 LCVAV
+11 
-16 CMGAGMA
+16 GMA
-23 WAAGTELAQNDTP
+23 AERSDAP

-51 QAAELNAYVGKK
+51 QAGALNAYVGNK
-63 DLRGYVDGAGRSGF
+63 DLSGYVDGAGRSGF

-96 ALNHSVPAQGWEP
+96 ALSHGVPAQGWEP
-109 TPFEGSVYYGGE
+109 AVGYGAE
-121 EVPRASWP
+121 DVPRASWP
-129 GAYDWAAVRDKK
+129 GAYDWAAVRDKQ
-141 TLDAADGLKD
+141 TLDAEDGLKD

-171 ALGAAGSIKVEGFKA
+171 ALGAAGSINVEGFKA
-186 YCGFADGAMYSKI
+186 YCGFADGAKYSTD
-199 QRDKVMVPYWP
+199 RRNNAVVPYWP
-210 DLMRRLLRVGAQAE
+210 DLMRRFLRVGAQAE
-224 APTVLQINGHM
+224 APTVLQISGHM

-255 GWGSASGRWWDLDQ
+255 GYGSASGRWWDLDK
-269 LVTEGF
+269 LVDESRVS
-275 AFYPNVFPTDLGG
+275 YPNVFPTDLGG

-300 PVPGA
+300 PVLGA

-327 YAFTDLPKPSADAVK
+327 YAFIGLHKPSADAVV
-342 DPAVPYPE
+342 DPAVPYPV
-350 DHYTLTVQAEGYAVA
+350 DRYILSVQAEGYADA

-370 TVESHVD
+370 TVESPVD
-377 EPTRAAK
+377 DPTLEAK
-384 QAAWDEAHKDDKPG
+384 QKAWDEAHKDDKPG

-408 YAGAVADFSLTPNA
+408 YAGAVADFMLTPNPV
-422 IFVTDGGGGDGRS
+422 FVTAEGGGDGRS

-446 ARADAVH
+446 EQADAVH

-460 DSVFS
+460 DYVFS

-498 AGGAHLDIGS
+498 AGGAYLDIGS
-508 DATLDGLWLEGAES
+508 DATLDGLWLKGAES

-527 TSSGTTGGMPTL
+527 TSSGTGEGMMPTL

-561 LFPGESVGLDTCEL
+561 LFPGASVGLDTCEL

-605 GLRPAAEESCPQ
+605 GLRPAAEENCPR
-617 LRHTC
+617 LNHTC

-628 GRSLGGLRGALGPS
+628 GRPLGGLRGALGPAL
-642 RPGYRLRFR
+642 PGYRLLIR

>member
-1 MKGIAHFRAV
+1 MEGIVHFRAV

-36 DFVIVAPRCA
+36 DFVIVEPRCA

-51 QAAELNAYVGKK
+51 QKDELNAYVGHK
-63 DLRGYVDGAGRSGF
+63 DLNGYVDGAGRSGF

-96 ALNHSVPAQGWEP
+96 ALNHGVPAQGWEP

-129 GAYDWAAVRDKK
+129 GAYDWEAVRGKL
-141 TLDAADGLKD
+141 TLDAEGGLKD

-210 DLMRRLLRVGAQAE
+210 DLMRRLLRVGAQVE
-224 APTVLQINGHM
+224 APTVLQISGHM

-255 GWGSASGRWWDLDQ
+255 GYGSASGRWWDLDQ

-300 PVPGA
+300 PVLGA

-327 YAFTDLPKPSADAVK
+327 YAFTGLPKPSADAVK

-350 DHYTLTVQAEGYAVA
+350 DHYTLTVQAEGYADA

-377 EPTRAAK
+377 DPTLKAK
-384 QAAWDEAHKDDKPG
+384 QKAWDEAHKDDKPG
-398 EGEAAFFELA
+398 EGEVAHFELA
-408 YAGAVADFSLTPNA
+408 YAGAVADFMLTPNA
-422 IFVTDGGGGDGRS
+422 IFVTAEGGGDGRS

-460 DSVFS
+460 DYVFS

-498 AGGAHLDIGS
+498 AGGAYLDIGS
-508 DATLDGLWLEGAES
+508 DATLDGLWLKGAG
-522 ASSLV
+522 AADSLV
-527 TSSGTTGGMPTL
+527 TSSGTGGMPTL

-561 LFPGESVGLDTCEL
+561 LFPDTNATLQECDW
-575 THCTFAGQIGMASN
+575 THCTFAGALPTDAWGL
-589 CDSLNNESHR
+589 DFGGHR
-599 MNVGAD
+599 AEVGTAW
-605 GLRPAAEESCPQ
+605 RPNAEERCDGQ
-617 LRHTC
+617 GHTC

-628 GRSLGGLRGALGPS
+628 GRPLGGLRGALGPS

>member
-1 MKGIAHFRAV
+1 MEGIVHFRAV

-16 CMGAGMA
+16 CMGAGIGMA
-23 WAAGTELAQNDTP
+23 AERSAVP
-36 DFVIVAPRCA
+36 DFVVVAPRCA

-51 QAAELNAYVGKK
+51 QAGALNAYVGNK
-63 DLRGYVDGAGRSGF
+63 DLRGYVDGADRSGF
-77 DGAVCGCDPL
+77 DDAVCGCDPL

-109 TPFEGSVYYGGE
+109 EPFKGSVGYGSE
-121 EVPRASWP
+121 DVPRASWP
-129 GAYDWAAVRDKK
+129 GTYDWVAVRDKQ
-141 TLDAADGLKD
+141 TLDAEGGQKD

-160 LGLLGKVDYQS
+160 LGLLGQVNYQS
-171 ALGAAGSIKVEGFKA
+171 KLGAAGTIKVEDFKA

-199 QRDKVMVPYWP
+199 QRSGAMVPYWP

-224 APTVLQINGHM
+224 APTVLQISGHM

-300 PVPGA
+300 PVLGA
-305 TVTLSTAD
+305 TVTLFTAD
-313 GKIKDTATT
+313 GKIKGTATT

-327 YAFTDLPKPSADAVK
+327 YAFIGLHKPSADAVK
-342 DPAVPYPE
+342 DPAVPYPV
-350 DHYTLTVQAEGYAVA
+350 DRYILSVQAEGYADA

-377 EPTRAAK
+377 DPTREAK
-384 QAAWDEAHKDDKPG
+384 QKAWDEAHKDDKPG

-408 YAGAVADFSLTPNA
+408 YAGAVADFTLTPNA
-422 IFVTDGGGGDGRS
+422 IFVTAKGGGDGRS

-446 ARADAVH
+446 ARVDAVH

-460 DSVFS
+460 DYVFS

-473 LTLQGGYAPAT
+473 LTLQGGYDPTT

-498 AGGAHLDIGS
+498 AGGAHLVLGS

-527 TSSGTTGGMPTL
+527 TSSGTGGMPTL
-539 RGCVLQGGKN
+539 RGCVLQGGRD

-575 THCTFAGQIGMASN
+575 THCTFVGQIGAARDCPTLS
-589 CDSLNNESHR
+589 NESHR

-605 GLRPAAEESCPQ
+605 GLRPAAGESCPR
-617 LRHTC
+617 LMNHTC

-628 GRSLGGLRGALGPS
+628 GRPLGGLRGALGPS

>member
-1 MKGIAHFRAV
+1 MGKILAWGTALCAVVWAGI
-11 LCVAV
+11 
-16 CMGAGMA
+16 GMA
-23 WAAGTELAQNDTP
+23 AERSDAP
-36 DFVIVAPRCA
+36 DFEIVAPRCE

-51 QAAELNAYVGKK
+51 QAGALNAYVGKK

-77 DGAVCGCDPL
+77 DGADCGCDPL

-96 ALNHSVPAQGWEP
+96 ALNHGVPAQGWEP
-109 TPFEGSVYYGGE
+109 TPFEGSVGYGSE
-121 EVPRASWP
+121 DVPRVSWP
-129 GAYDWAAVRDKK
+129 GKYDWEAVRDKK
-141 TLDAADGLKD
+141 TLDAEGGLKD

-171 ALGAAGSIKVEGFKA
+171 ALGAAGTIKVEDFKA
-186 YCGFADGAMYSKI
+186 YCGFADGAMYNKI
-199 QRDKVMVPYWP
+199 RRDGVTVLYWP
-210 DLMRRLLRVGAQAE
+210 DLMRRLLRVGAQTE
-224 APTVLQINGHM
+224 APTVLQISGHM

-327 YAFTDLPKPSADAVK
+327 YAFTGLPKPSADAVK

-350 DHYTLTVQAEGYAVA
+350 DHYTLTVQAEGYADA

-384 QAAWDEAHKDDKPG
+384 QAAWDEAHKGDKPG
-398 EGEAAFFELA
+398 EGEAAHFELA

-422 IFVTDGGGGDGRS
+422 IFVTAKGGGDGRS

-446 ARADAVH
+446 EQADAVH

-460 DSVFS
+460 DYDLD
-465 ETLKIPVG
+465 ETLEIPVG

-484 GARDPLNRPTRLTF
+484 GARDPLNRPSRLTF
-498 AGGAHLDIGS
+498 ADGARLVLGS
-508 DATLDGLWLEGAES
+508 DATLDGLWLEGAG
-522 ASSLV
+522 AADSLV
-527 TSSGTTGGMPTL
+527 TSSGTGGMPTL

-561 LFPGESVGLDTCEL
+561 LFPGTDTTLQGCDW
-575 THCTFAGQIGMASN
+575 THCTFAGALPTDAWGL
-589 CDSLNNESHR
+589 DFGGHR
-599 MNVGAD
+599 AEVGTAW
-605 GLRPAAEESCPQ
+605 RPNAEERCDGQ
-617 LRHTC
+617 GHTC

-628 GRSLGGLRGALGPS
+628 GRPLGGLRGALGPAL
-642 RPGYRLRFR
+642 PGYRFRIR

>member
-1 MKGIAHFRAV
+1 MEGIVHFRAV

-16 CMGAGMA
+16 CMGAGIGMA
-23 WAAGTELAQNDTP
+23 AERSAVP
-36 DFVIVAPRCA
+36 DFVVVAPRCA

-51 QAAELNAYVGKK
+51 QAGALNAYVGNK
-63 DLRGYVDGAGRSGF
+63 DLRGYVDGADRSGF
-77 DGAVCGCDPL
+77 DDAVCGCDPL

-109 TPFEGSVYYGGE
+109 EPFKGSVGYGSE
-121 EVPRASWP
+121 DVPRASWP
-129 GAYDWAAVRDKK
+129 GTYDWVAVRDKQ
-141 TLDAADGLKD
+141 TLDAEGGQKD

-160 LGLLGKVDYQS
+160 LGLLGQVNYQS
-171 ALGAAGSIKVEGFKA
+171 KLGAAGTIKVEDFKA

-199 QRDKVMVPYWP
+199 QRSGAMVPYWP

-224 APTVLQINGHM
+224 APTVLQISGHM

-255 GWGSASGRWWDLDQ
+255 GYGSASGRWWDLDQ

-300 PVPGA
+300 PVLGA
-305 TVTLSTAD
+305 TVTLFTAD
-313 GKIKDTATT
+313 GKIKGTATT

-327 YAFTDLPKPSADAVK
+327 YAFIGLHKPSADAVK
-342 DPAVPYPE
+342 DPAVPYPV
-350 DHYTLTVQAEGYAVA
+350 DRYILSVQAEGYADA

-377 EPTRAAK
+377 DPTREAK
-384 QAAWDEAHKDDKPG
+384 QKAWDEAHKDDKPG

-422 IFVTDGGGGDGRS
+422 IFVTAEGDGDGRS

-446 ARADAVH
+446 ARVDAVH

-460 DSVFS
+460 DYVFS

-473 LTLQGGYAPAT
+473 LTLQGGYDPTT

-498 AGGAHLDIGS
+498 AGGAHLVLGS

-527 TSSGTTGGMPTL
+527 TSSGTGGMPTL
-539 RGCVLQGGKN
+539 RGCVLQGGRD

-575 THCTFAGQIGMASN
+575 THCTFVGQIGAARDCPTLS
-589 CDSLNNESHR
+589 NESHR

-605 GLRPAAEESCPQ
+605 GLRPAAGESCPR
-617 LRHTC
+617 LMNHTC

-628 GRSLGGLRGALGPS
+628 GRPLGGLRGALGPS

>member
-1 MKGIAHFRAV
+1 
-11 LCVAV
+11 
-16 CMGAGMA
+16 MA
-23 WAAGTELAQNDTP
+23 AERSDAP

-51 QAAELNAYVGKK
+51 QKDELNAYVGNK

-96 ALNHSVPAQGWEP
+96 ALKHKVPKQGWEP
-109 TPFEGSVYYGGE
+109 EPFEGSVYYGGK
-121 EVPRASWP
+121 EVSRTSWP
-129 GAYDWAAVRDKK
+129 GTYDWEAVRGKQ
-141 TLDAADGLKD
+141 TLGAEGKPQD

-160 LGLLGKVDYQS
+160 LGLLGKVDYKS
-171 ALGAAGSIKVEGFKA
+171 ALGAAGAIKVEGFKA

-199 QRDKVMVPYWP
+199 QRNGAMVPYWP
-210 DLMRRLLRVGAQAE
+210 DLMRRLLRVGAQVE
-224 APTVLQINGHM
+224 APTVLQISGHM

-255 GWGSASGRWWDLDQ
+255 GWGSASGRWWDLDK
-269 LVTEGF
+269 LADEGF

-294 ATDGAV
+294 ATDGQA

-313 GKIKDTATT
+313 GKINKDTATT

-327 YAFTDLPKPSADAVK
+327 YAFTGLPKPSAGAVD
-342 DPAVPYPE
+342 DPAEPYPA
-350 DHYTLTVQAEGYAVA
+350 DRYVLTVQAEGYADA

-377 EPTRAAK
+377 DPTREAK
-384 QAAWDEAHKDDKPG
+384 QAVWDEAHKDDKPG

-408 YAGAVADFSLTPNA
+408 YAGAVADFSLTPNPV
-422 IFVTDGGGGDGRS
+422 FVTAEGGGDGRS

-446 ARADAVH
+446 EQADAVH

-460 DSVFS
+460 DYVFS

-498 AGGAHLDIGS
+498 AGGAYLDIGS
-508 DATLDGLWLEGAES
+508 DATLDGLWLKGAES

-561 LFPGESVGLDTCEL
+561 LFPGASVGLDTCEL

-589 CDSLNNESHR
+589 CDSLSNESHR

-605 GLRPAAEESCPQ
+605 GLRPAAGESCPR

-628 GRSLGGLRGALGPS
+628 GRPLGGLRGALGPAL
-642 RPGYRLRFR
+642 PGYRFRIR

>member
-1 MKGIAHFRAV
+1 MEGIAHFRAV

-46 ATDWD
+46 ATDWNQTD
-51 QAAELNAYVGKK
+51 ELNAYVGNK
-63 DLRGYVDGAGRSGF
+63 DLSGYVGHKDLSGYVDGAVRSGF

-96 ALNHSVPAQGWEP
+96 ALNHGVPAQGWEP
-109 TPFEGSVYYGGE
+109 TPFEGSVGYGSE
-121 EVPRASWP
+121 DVPRASWP
-129 GAYDWAAVRDKK
+129 GAYDWAAVRDKQ
-141 TLDAADGLKD
+141 TLDAEDGLKD

-160 LGLLGKVDYQS
+160 LGLLGKVNYQS
-171 ALGAAGSIKVEGFKA
+171 ALGAAGTIKVEDFKA
-186 YCGFADGAMYSKI
+186 YCGFADGAKYSTD
-199 QRDKVMVPYWP
+199 RRNNAVVPYWP
-210 DLMRRLLRVGAQAE
+210 DLMRRFLRVGAQAE
-224 APTVLQINGHM
+224 APTVLQISGHM

-255 GWGSASGRWWDLDQ
+255 GYGSASGRWWDLDK
-269 LVTEGF
+269 LVDESRVS
-275 AFYPNVFPTDLGG
+275 YPNVFPTDLGG

-300 PVPGA
+300 PVLGA

-327 YAFTDLPKPSADAVK
+327 YVFTGLHKPPADAVD
-342 DPAVPYPE
+342 DPAVPYPA
-350 DHYTLTVQAEGYAVA
+350 DRYILSVQVEGYADA

-377 EPTRAAK
+377 DPTREAK
-384 QAAWDEAHKDDKPG
+384 QAAWDEAHKGDKPG

-408 YAGAVADFSLTPNA
+408 YAGAVADFMLTPNPV
-422 IFVTDGGGGDGRS
+422 FVTAEGGGDGRS

-460 DSVFS
+460 DYDLD
-465 ETLKIPVG
+465 ETLEIPVG

-498 AGGAHLDIGS
+498 AGGAHLVLGS
-508 DATLDGLWLEGAES
+508 DATLDGLWLKGAGAAS
-522 ASSLV
+522 PPAARAGCPPCAAASSRVAKTARPLPSAC
-527 TSSGTTGGMPTL
+527 SS
-539 RGCVLQGGKN
+539 
-549 GKAASF
+549 AASSR
-555 CVLVCC
+555 
-561 LFPGESVGLDTCEL
+561 GR
-575 THCTFAGQIGMASN
+575 ASGWTRV
-589 CDSLNNESHR
+589 S
-599 MNVGAD
+599 
-605 GLRPAAEESCPQ
+605 
-617 LRHTC
+617 
-622 PETGLD
+622 
-628 GRSLGGLRGALGPS
+628 
-642 RPGYRLRFR
+642 

>member
-1 MKGIAHFRAV
+1 MEGIVHFRAA
-11 LCVAV
+11 LCAV
-16 CMGAGMA
+16 VWAGIGMA
-23 WAAGTELAQNDTP
+23 AERSDAP
-36 DFVIVAPRCA
+36 DFEIVAPRCA

-63 DLRGYVDGAGRSGF
+63 DLSGYVDGAVRSGF
-77 DGAVCGCDPL
+77 AGAFCGCDPL

-96 ALNHSVPAQGWEP
+96 ALNHGVPAQGWEP
-109 TPFEGSVYYGGE
+109 TLFEGSVGYGSE
-121 EVPRASWP
+121 NVPRASWP
-129 GAYDWAAVRDKK
+129 GKYDWVAVRDKK

-171 ALGAAGSIKVEGFKA
+171 ALGAAGRITVEDFKA
-186 YCGFADGAMYSKI
+186 YCGFADGAKYSTD
-199 QRDKVMVPYWP
+199 RRNNAVVPYWP
-210 DLMRRLLRVGAQAE
+210 DLMRRFLRVGAQVE
-224 APTVLQINGHM
+224 APTVLQISGHM

-255 GWGSASGRWWDLDQ
+255 GYGSASGRWWDLDK
-269 LVTEGF
+269 LVDESRVS
-275 AFYPNVFPTDLGG
+275 YPNVFPTDLGG

-300 PVPGA
+300 PVPDA

-327 YAFTDLPKPSADAVK
+327 YAFTGLPKPSADAVD

-350 DHYTLTVQAEGYAVA
+350 DHYTLTVQAEGYADA

-377 EPTRAAK
+377 DPTREAK
-384 QAAWDEAHKDDKPG
+384 QAVWDEAHKDDKPG
-398 EGEAAFFELA
+398 EGKAAFFELA
-408 YAGAVADFSLTPNA
+408 YAGAVADFALTPNA
-422 IFVTDGGGGDGRS
+422 IFVTAEGGGDGRS
-435 WETAASLKDAL
+435 WETAASLRDAL

-453 PIYLAAG
+453 PIHLAAG
-460 DSVFS
+460 DYALD
-465 ETLKIPVG
+465 ETLEIPVG

-484 GARDPLNRPTRLTF
+484 GARDPLNRPTRLIF
-498 AGGAHLDIGS
+498 AGGAHFVIGS

-527 TSSGTTGGMPTL
+527 TSSGTGEGMMPTL
-539 RGCVLQGGKN
+539 RGCVLQGGKD

-561 LFPGESVGLDTCEL
+561 LFPDTNATLQGCER
-575 THCTFAGQIGMASN
+575 THCTFAGTLPMDAWYLDFGGHRAEVGTAWRPN
-589 CDSLNNESHR
+589 AEDRCD
-599 MNVGAD
+599 GQ
-605 GLRPAAEESCPQ
+605 G
-617 LRHTC
+617 HTC

-628 GRSLGGLRGALGPS
+628 GRPLGGLRGALGPS

>member
-1 MKGIAHFRAV
+1 MGKILALGTALCAV
-11 LCVAV
+11 VW
-16 CMGAGMA
+16 AGMGM
-23 WAAGTELAQNDTP
+23 AAERSDAP

-51 QAAELNAYVGKK
+51 QKDELNAYVGHKV
-63 DLRGYVDGAGRSGF
+63 LSGYVDGAGRSGF
-77 DGAVCGCDPL
+77 DRAVCGCDPL

-96 ALNHSVPAQGWEP
+96 ALNHGVPAQGWEP
-109 TPFEGSVYYGGE
+109 PPFEGSVGYGAE
-121 EVPRASWP
+121 DVPRASWP

-141 TLDAADGLKD
+141 TLGAADGLED

-160 LGLLGKVDYQS
+160 LGLLGKVNYQS
-171 ALGAAGSIKVEGFKA
+171 ALGAAGAIKVEDFKA

-199 QRDKVMVPYWP
+199 S
-210 DLMRRLLRVGAQAE
+210 
-224 APTVLQINGHM
+224 GHM

-255 GWGSASGRWWDLDQ
+255 GYGSASGRWWDLDK
-269 LVTEGF
+269 LADEGF

-300 PVPGA
+300 PVLGA

-327 YAFTDLPKPSADAVK
+327 YVFTGLPKPSADAVV
-342 DPAVPYPE
+342 DPAVPYPA
-350 DHYTLTVQAEGYAVA
+350 DRYVLTVQAEGYADA

-377 EPTRAAK
+377 EPTREAK
-384 QAAWDEAHKDDKPG
+384 QDVWDEAHKDDKPG

-408 YAGAVADFSLTPNA
+408 YAGAVADFMLTPNA
-422 IFVTDGGGGDGRS
+422 IFVTAEGIGDGRS

-446 ARADAVH
+446 AQADAVH
-453 PIYLAAG
+453 PIHLAAG
-460 DSVFS
+460 NYVFS
-465 ETLKIPVG
+465 EKLKIPVG
-473 LTLQGGYAPAT
+473 LTLQGGHDPAT
-484 GARDPLNRPTRLTF
+484 GARDPLNRPTRLIF
-498 AGGAHLDIGS
+498 AGGAHLVLGS

-539 RGCVLQGGKN
+539 RG
-549 GKAASF
+549 
-555 CVLVCC
+555 
-561 LFPGESVGLDTCEL
+561 
-575 THCTFAGQIGMASN
+575 
-589 CDSLNNESHR
+589 
-599 MNVGAD
+599 
-605 GLRPAAEESCPQ
+605 
-617 LRHTC
+617 
-622 PETGLD
+622 
-628 GRSLGGLRGALGPS
+628 
-642 RPGYRLRFR
+642 

>member
-1 MKGIAHFRAV
+1 M
-11 LCVAV
+11 
-16 CMGAGMA
+16 
-23 WAAGTELAQNDTP
+23 
-36 DFVIVAPRCA
+36 
-46 ATDWD
+46 
-51 QAAELNAYVGKK
+51 
-63 DLRGYVDGAGRSGF
+63 
-77 DGAVCGCDPL
+77 
-87 AWGQVLVYH
+87 
-96 ALNHSVPAQGWEP
+96 
-109 TPFEGSVYYGGE
+109 
-121 EVPRASWP
+121 
-129 GAYDWAAVRDKK
+129 
-141 TLDAADGLKD
+141 
-151 IPVARLMWN
+151 
-160 LGLLGKVDYQS
+160 
-171 ALGAAGSIKVEGFKA
+171 
-186 YCGFADGAMYSKI
+186 
-199 QRDKVMVPYWP
+199 PYWP
-210 DLMRRLLRVGAQAE
+210 DLMRRFLRVGAQVE

-255 GWGSASGRWWDLDQ
+255 GYGSASGRWWDLDQ

-300 PVPGA
+300 PVLGA

-313 GKIKDTATT
+313 GKIKGTATT

-327 YAFTDLPKPSADAVK
+327 YVFTDLPKPSANAVV
-342 DPAVPYPE
+342 DPAVPYPV
-350 DHYTLTVQAEGYAVA
+350 DRYILSVQVEGYADA

-370 TVESHVD
+370 TVESPVD
-377 EPTRAAK
+377 DPTLEAK
-384 QAAWDEAHKDDKPG
+384 QKAWDEAHKDDKPG

-408 YAGAVADFSLTPNA
+408 YAGAVADFTLTPNA
-422 IFVTDGGGGDGRS
+422 IFVTAKGGGDGRS

-446 ARADAVH
+446 EQADVVH
-453 PIYLAAG
+453 PIHLAAG
-460 DSVFS
+460 DYDLD
-465 ETLKIPVG
+465 ETLEIPVG

-484 GARDPLNRPTRLTF
+484 GARDPLNRRTRLIF
-498 AGGAHLDIGS
+498 ADGAYLDIGS

-527 TSSGTTGGMPTL
+527 TSSGTGGRPTL
-539 RGCVLQGGKN
+539 RGCVLQGGKD

-628 GRSLGGLRGALGPS
+628 GRPLGGLRGALGPS

>member
-1 MKGIAHFRAV
+1 
-11 LCVAV
+11 
-16 CMGAGMA
+16 MA
-23 WAAGTELAQNDTP
+23 AERSDAP

-51 QAAELNAYVGKK
+51 QAGALNAYVGNK
-63 DLRGYVDGAGRSGF
+63 DLSGYVDGAGRSGF

-96 ALNHSVPAQGWEP
+96 ALSHGVPAQGWEP
-109 TPFEGSVYYGGE
+109 EPFEGAVGYGAE
-121 EVPRASWP
+121 DVPRASWP
-129 GAYDWAAVRDKK
+129 GAYDWAAVRDKQ
-141 TLDAADGLKD
+141 TLDAEDGLKD

-171 ALGAAGSIKVEGFKA
+171 ALGAAGSINVEGFKA
-186 YCGFADGAMYSKI
+186 YCGFADGAKYSTD
-199 QRDKVMVPYWP
+199 RRNNAVVPYWP
-210 DLMRRLLRVGAQAE
+210 DLMRRFLRVGAQAE
-224 APTVLQINGHM
+224 APTVLQISGHM

-255 GWGSASGRWWDLDQ
+255 GYGSASGRWWDLDK
-269 LVTEGF
+269 LVDESRVS
-275 AFYPNVFPTDLGG
+275 YPNVFPTDLGG

-300 PVPGA
+300 PVLGA

-327 YAFTDLPKPSADAVK
+327 YAFIGLHKPSADAVV
-342 DPAVPYPE
+342 DPAVPYPV
-350 DHYTLTVQAEGYAVA
+350 DRYILSVQAEGYADA

-370 TVESHVD
+370 TVESPVD
-377 EPTRAAK
+377 DPTLEAK
-384 QAAWDEAHKDDKPG
+384 QKAWDEAHKDDKPG

-408 YAGAVADFSLTPNA
+408 YAGAVADFMLTPNPV
-422 IFVTDGGGGDGRS
+422 FVTAEGGGDGRS

-446 ARADAVH
+446 EQADAVH

-460 DSVFS
+460 DYVFS

-498 AGGAHLDIGS
+498 AGGAYLDIGS
-508 DATLDGLWLEGAES
+508 DATLDGLWLKGAES

-527 TSSGTTGGMPTL
+527 TSSGTGEGMMPTL

-561 LFPGESVGLDTCEL
+561 LFPGASVGLDTCEL

-605 GLRPAAEESCPQ
+605 GLRPAAEENCPR
-617 LRHTC
+617 LNHTC

-628 GRSLGGLRGALGPS
+628 GRPLGGLRGALGPAL
-642 RPGYRLRFR
+642 PGYRLLIR